1 MDKLWHPMK
10 SRDAASKKPRDS
22 DMLIHKGL
30 RIKVIQ
36 ELKYDKCHLAQ
47 KDKRDK
53 RTAVN

>member
-36 ELKYDKCHLAQ
+36 ELKYDKSHLAQ